1 MMKIQNFD
9 ILVDEIKGQLSLEY
23 LFIFIISIILII
35 SLILPLIGTGFD
47 YTSDVTNS
55 YQIKAELSQLANGIN
70 YVYASGSGSKRTIL
84 VNMPEDIELNIYS
97 QNNKGFIQAEI
108 ILSDNNT
115 KEIIVETKKTNIN
128 SNLFLYKG
136 FNKVVIQWSDNSSNI
151 DIYRM

>member
-1 MMKIQNFD
+1 MKIMNFY
-9 ILVDEIKGQLSLEY
+9 ILDRETKGQLSLEY

-35 SLILPLIGTGFD
+35 SLILPLIGTEFD

-70 YVYASGSGSKRTIL
+70 YVYATGCGSKRTIF

-97 QNNKGFIQAEI
+97 QKNKGFIQAEI

-151 DIYRM
+151 DVYRI

>member
-1 MMKIQNFD
+1 MNFD

-23 LFIFIISIILII
+23 LFIFILSIMLII
-35 SLILPLIGTGFD
+35 SLILPLIGTEFD

-70 YVYASGSGSKRTIL
+70 YVYATGSGSKRTIFL
-84 VNMPEDIELNIYS
+84 NMPEDIKLNIYS
-97 QNNKGFIQAEI
+97 QKNKGFIQAEI

-128 SNLFLYKG
+128 SNLFLNKG

-151 DIYRM
+151 DIYRI

>member
-1 MMKIQNFD
+1 MKIMNFD

-23 LFIFIISIILII
+23 LFIFILSIMLII
-35 SLILPLIGTGFD
+35 SLILPLIGTEFD
-47 YTSDVTNS
+47 YTFDVTNS

-70 YVYASGSGSKRTIL
+70 YVYATGSGSKRTIFL
-84 VNMPEDIELNIYS
+84 NMPEDIKLNIYS
-97 QNNKGFIQAEI
+97 QKNKGFIQAEI

-128 SNLFLYKG
+128 SNLFLNKG

-151 DIYRM
+151 DIYRI